1 MMKKMGKRLF
11 LSSILTLISLQ
22 FHVPFAYAQLP
33 QAEWDHINQKWIE
46 LHSQFEE
53 NKNKIQLFES
63 EKAGLGNTQNLFWG
77 ISATG
82 QDVTWSPVYGL
93 ALPVLAPFVMTL
105 DWNNPAW
112 LRWNSALQLLAGLV
126 AALSG
131 TIVYQNQVQRS
142 NSLPLI
148 TDAEINNLSVD
159 LLVGSAIVYAVLAVV
174 PSLIVASHDGVV
186 NSGRT
191 GRMTE
196 LADLLEPLKKNQ
208 EQLKTLIPLFEDLKE
223 KNLTSA
229 INRAGLLPENELRLA
244 GIDEKRILVWKRVV
258 LEDLL
263 TVFRETE
270 REGDP
275 EQTLII
281 LTALL
286 KKPFWDVMPKQKAE
300 LEARLPALEQAA
312 EEARLMRE
320 KAEEEQAQRELAES
334 QRVEADQYRENIY
347 KDAYKSANQGN
358 YEHAIS
364 ILMNF
369 NWKPEHSQYS
379 TVQQKLKEWN
389 FILYSNLLKYA
400 YNQAGNG
407 QLQNAV
413 DLLKPYL
420 DKWPKS
426 HPDYQRAK
434 NKSAEWLAL
443 LKKQDKLK
451 WKPSGTANVQGEWLF
466 YVGPKK
472 QKYRAIM
479 KQYGPYSQFIGGYLL
494 NPFGERFDFVQC
506 QNEKTQYLSCNCSHL
521 DGDAGSIAFLLRE
534 GESCWLAWFGSYDDR
549 SNTPWEFTHG
559 DVFHIRTNQKQA
571 TFSGVKIK

>member
-1 MMKKMGKRLF
+1 MYKKLL
-11 LSSILTLISLQ
+11 LSNICFALIFQ
-22 FHVPFAYAQLP
+22 FNAPFAYAQLP

-46 LHSQFEE
+46 LHSQIEE
-53 NKNKIQLFES
+53 NKNKIQIFES
-63 EKAGLGNTQNLFWG
+63 EKAGLENTQNLFWG
-77 ISATG
+77 SSATG
-82 QDVTWSPVYGL
+82 QDVTWSPLYGL
-93 ALPVLAPFVMTL
+93 TLPVLGPFVMTL

-112 LRWNSALQLLAGLV
+112 LRWNSALQLLVSLI
-126 AALSG
+126 AAVSG
-131 TIVYQNQVQRS
+131 TVVYQNQVQRS

-148 TDAEINNLSVD
+148 TNAEVNNLSVD
-159 LLVGSAIVYAVLAVV
+159 LLIGSAIAYAVLAVV
-174 PSLIVASHDGVV
+174 PSFIVASHDGVV

-191 GRMTE
+191 GRMKE

-208 EQLKTLIPLFEDLKE
+208 EQLKTLIPLFVDLKE

-229 INRAGLLPENELRLA
+229 INRAGLLPENELRLV
-244 GIDEKRILVWKRVV
+244 GFDEKRILVWKRVV

-263 TVFRETE
+263 TVFLETE

-275 EQTLII
+275 EQTLLI
-281 LTALL
+281 LTSLL
-286 KKPFWDVMPKQKAE
+286 KKPYWDLMPKQKAE
-300 LEARLPALEQAA
+300 LEARLPALERAA

-334 QRVEADQYRENIY
+334 QRVEAAQNREKIY
-347 KDAYKSANQGN
+347 KEAYDFAAKGN
-358 YEHAIS
+358 YENALS

-379 TVQQKLKEWN
+379 IVQQKLKEWR
-389 FILYSNLLKYA
+389 FILYSRLLRDA

-420 DKWPKS
+420 DKWPAN

-494 NPFGERFDFVQC
+494 NPLGERFDFVQC
-506 QNEKTQYLSCNCSHL
+506 QNENIQHLSCDCSHL
-521 DGDAGSIAFLLRE
+521 DGDVGDIVFLLRE
-534 GESCWLAWFGSYDDR
+534 GESCWMAWFGSNKDR
-549 SNTPWEFTHG
+549 SNTPWEFKHG